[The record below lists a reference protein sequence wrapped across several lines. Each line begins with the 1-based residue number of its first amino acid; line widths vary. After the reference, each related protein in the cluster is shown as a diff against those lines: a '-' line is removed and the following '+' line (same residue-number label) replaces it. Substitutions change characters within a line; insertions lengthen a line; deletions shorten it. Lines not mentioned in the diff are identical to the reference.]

1 MIEKL
6 KEAIDLAD
14 YTNNIKAKKALLKI
28 AEMPEDK
35 QEMTLEFVLIMCKS
49 KEVKQQ

>member
-1 MIEKL
+1 MINEL

-14 YTNNIKAKKALLKI
+14 YTNNIKAKKLLLKI

-35 QEMTLEFVLIMCKS
+35 QADTIKL
-49 KEVKQQ
+49 VKMIIDAKNEN

>member
-6 KEAIDLAD
+6 KEAIDWAD
-14 YTNNIKAKKALLKI
+14 YTNNIKAKKVLLKI

-35 QEMTLEFVLIMCKS
+35 QEMTLELVLMICKS
-49 KEVKQQ
+49 EEVKQ